1 MTRIGE
7 PVAKSTLYR
16 HLARMR
22 RVGGELNN
30 WERSK
35 GAFKNVFNSR
45 CFGVQVPADRRRH
58 ARPITSPT
66 GSHTTLQQP
75 RTNELGGAYCADH
88 RCHQIVCLQF
98 YCDVMLDT
106 LAYPYCRNLMTTA
119 ESICKFCAVR
129 ALIATAQVY
138 RTPIDNEEMLRGRIL
153 ESWRKLRVADCRR
166 AIAQVNDRML
176 AVVEQDGAQIDHLF
190 RM

>member
-1 MTRIGE
+1 MNSEVRIVQITG
-7 PVAKSTLYR
+7 VIKLFVCSFIATL
-16 HLARMR
+16 
-22 RVGGELNN
+22 V
-30 WERSK
+30 
-35 GAFKNVFNSR
+35 
-45 CFGVQVPADRRRH
+45 
-58 ARPITSPT
+58 
-66 GSHTTLQQP
+66 
-75 RTNELGGAYCADH
+75 
-88 RCHQIVCLQF
+88 
-98 YCDVMLDT
+98 LDT

-129 ALIATAQVY
+129 ALIAQVY

-166 AIAQVNDRML
+166 AILQVNDRML